1 MQIKLLVIGK
11 TDNTKI
17 NDLIQVYQK
26 RLAHYIKFEIE
37 VLPDVKNTKNISENE
52 QKEKE
57 GMMIL
62 NQISTQDYLV
72 LLDENGNSL
81 SSEKFANFIQK
92 NMNSGLKTLYFAV
105 GGPYGFSEKV
115 YQRAQYKLSLSAM
128 TFSHV
133 MVRLFFVEQLYR
145 AFTILNNEPYHHR

>member
-11 TDNTKI
+11 TDDAKI
-17 NDLIQVYQK
+17 MELIVMYQK
-26 RLAHYIKFEIE
+26 RLSHYIKFEIE
-37 VLPDVKNTKNISENE
+37 VLPDVKNTKNISESE

-57 GMMIL
+57 GQLIL
-62 NQISTQDYLV
+62 NKISIADFLV
-72 LLDENGNSL
+72 LLDEKGKSL

-92 NMNSGLKTLYFAV
+92 NMNSGLKTLYFIV

-115 YQRAQYKLSLSAM
+115 YQRAQYQLSLSSM

-133 MVRLFFVEQLYR
+133 MVRLFFIEQLYR
-145 AFTILNNEPYHHR
+145 AFTILNNEPYHHK